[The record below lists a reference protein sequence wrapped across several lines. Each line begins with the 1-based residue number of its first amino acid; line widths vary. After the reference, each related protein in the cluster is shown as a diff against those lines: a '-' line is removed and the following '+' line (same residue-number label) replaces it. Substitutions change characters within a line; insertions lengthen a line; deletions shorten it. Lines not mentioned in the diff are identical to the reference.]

1 MALEPQEQNLTE
13 SLTNQENGNDNK
25 KLAVRL
31 LTFIPGKTLYSIRP
45 WTPRHFYQC
54 GRLLAQ
60 FMEEL
65 KVWYKIMHKDIWCYH
80 E

>member
-45 WTPRHFYQC
+45 WTPIHFYQC

-65 KVWYKIMHKDIWCYH
+65 KV
-80 E
+80 

>member
-1 MALEPQEQNLTE
+1 MALEPQEQ
-13 SLTNQENGNDNK
+13 SLIEGLENQENENKKK

-65 KVWYKIMHKDIWCYH
+65 KV
-80 E
+80 

>member
-1 MALEPQEQNLTE
+1 MALEPQEQNDNDNTK
-13 SLTNQENGNDNK
+13 QENGNQKK

-31 LTFIPGKTLYSIRP
+31 LTFIPGKTLYSVRP
-45 WTPRHFYQC
+45 WTTSHFYQC

-65 KVWYKIMHKDIWCYH
+65 KVRNSLCFN
-80 E
+80 